1 MYRFH
6 KPLGGSWGPWTLYA
20 AGPYDGSV
28 SVRWPQFFE
37 RFPQTI
43 GIAHQD
49 TYDLPNQARVGVN

>member
-20 AGPYDGSV
+20 AGPYDS
-28 SVRWPQFFE
+28 SISARWPQFFE

-43 GIAHQD
+43 D
-49 TYDLPNQARVGVN
+49 TAC